1 MTERRYA
8 FKTKQQPKKKEKEK
22 MLERQNGGV
31 VRFELAPPEE
41 DFRKRRLDRVSF
53 HCATKAVLKCL
64 MLFLC
69 T

>member
-1 MTERRYA
+1 MTERRYE

-22 MLERQNGGV
+22 MLKRKNGRV
-31 VRFELAPPEE
+31 VRYELAPPEE
-41 DFRKRRLDRVSF
+41 DFRKSRFDRVSF
-53 HCATKAVLKCL
+53 HCATKAVLICL